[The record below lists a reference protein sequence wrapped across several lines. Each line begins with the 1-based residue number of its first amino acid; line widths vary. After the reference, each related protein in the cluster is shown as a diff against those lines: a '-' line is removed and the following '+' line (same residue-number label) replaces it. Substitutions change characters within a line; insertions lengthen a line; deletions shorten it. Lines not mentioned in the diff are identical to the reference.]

1 MEMSCQPTVHP
12 ERMITGAA
20 NCRIL
25 LQLDAADDAVTT
37 FDTRGTSTTDDRR
50 RRPDAR
56 LGAEAA

>member
-1 MEMSCQPTVHP
+1 
-12 ERMITGAA
+12 MITGAA